1 MSILLKDNSDVPL
14 LQGIK
19 DYSRWAQHA
28 KAELQSQNCHNTISS
43 TPATINHDAAIV
55 HFLDLG
61 VAAESI
67 TTCMAVQW
75 IETKLAKQE
84 EQESK
89 AIGILKKL
97 VGAKN
102 KQMIEDKL
110 ALEIWNILK
119 VNFQDSSPMSQ
130 VDVV

>member
-1 MSILLKDNSDVPL
+1 
-14 LQGIK
+14 
-19 DYSRWAQHA
+19 
-28 KAELQSQNCHNTISS
+28 
-43 TPATINHDAAIV
+43 
-55 HFLDLG
+55 
-61 VAAESI
+61 
-67 TTCMAVQW
+67 MAVQW

-102 KQMIEDKL
+102 KQMIEDKS